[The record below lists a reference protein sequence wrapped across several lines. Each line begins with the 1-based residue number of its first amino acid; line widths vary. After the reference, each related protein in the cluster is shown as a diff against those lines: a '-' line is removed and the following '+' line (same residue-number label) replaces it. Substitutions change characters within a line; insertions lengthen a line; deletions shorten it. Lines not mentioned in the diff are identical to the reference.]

1 MSFSPASTQSDILPT
16 PRILITNLINSLTSA
31 PLPPPANAG
40 TNSNVASITAG
51 DAPNPLKTL
60 PQSHRPLLVTLHV
73 LFPSLVLPAL
83 DLLDRNLVTRV
94 VPETSTTTTA
104 ASAGHGQGHGSREG
118 NPTNPA
124 PARQHQPSNTSTT
137 TASDTNREAVADGQ
151 GSSPPRPHLQPAA
164 AKQPPAAAAAA
175 VFHLVRSVASTMTRR
190 HHAVATSASASTTYL
205 VQLDAWNCSC
215 ANFAYE
221 AFPAVDSGGSGSGG
235 AGAGHG
241 GGAES
246 DLVIMGID
254 EADDSDSDANDVI
267 NAACELSDWQF
278 GGLSLDGVDDG
289 GVPCCKHLLAC
300 LLSEQWGDTLGKYV
314 TERRVS
320 REEMAGLVAD
330 V

>member
-1 MSFSPASTQSDILPT
+1 MAHSPASTQSDTLPT

-40 TNSNVASITAG
+40 TNSNGASITAG

-124 PARQHQPSNTSTT
+124 PARQHQPSNA
-137 TASDTNREAVADGQ
+137 ASDTNREAVADGQ
-151 GSSPPRPHLQPAA
+151 GSSPPPRLHPEPAA
-164 AKQPPAAAAAA
+164 AKQPQATAA
-175 VFHLVRSVASTMTRR
+175 FHLVRSVASTMTRR

-215 ANFAYE
+215 ASFAYE
-221 AFPAVDSGGSGSGG
+221 AFPAVGGG
-235 AGAGHG
+235 AGAEHGGGGG

-246 DLVIMGID
+246 DLVIMAVD
-254 EADDSDSDANDVI
+254 EADDSNSDDDDGSNP
-267 NAACELSDWQF
+267 ACEVSDWQF
-278 GGLSLDGVDDG
+278 GGLSLDGVGDG